1 MKYQPRSNDRR
12 GGGGQTIKAIQPIDR
27 RPTIIQTLTEKN
39 LNFATYTRVHARA
52 REVGKFQLKSISL
65 LRFVS

>member
-1 MKYQPRSNDRR
+1 MID

-39 LNFATYTRVHARA
+39 SY
-52 REVGKFQLKSISL
+52 
-65 LRFVS
+65 